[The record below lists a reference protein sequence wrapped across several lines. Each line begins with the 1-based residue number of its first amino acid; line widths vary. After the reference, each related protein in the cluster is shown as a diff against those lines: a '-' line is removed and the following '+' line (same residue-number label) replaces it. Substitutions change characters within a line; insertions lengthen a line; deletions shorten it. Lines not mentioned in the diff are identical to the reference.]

1 MHHLFF
7 MAFFMKQLPLTNLV
21 RRLAMVTVLS
31 SKFGIKYALGAV
43 IGFVSLCN
51 HVAGFAVV
59 KFRLNELSP
68 YFGTIHSKLIILI
81 KSYTFSL
88 SLSLSLSLYI
98 YIYKHVCISSIQKFW
113 SHIWCTTIRT
123 THKISV
129 FFFFF

>member
-88 SLSLSLSLYI
+88 SLSLYI
-98 YIYKHVCISSIQKFW
+98 YINTCVYIFHTKVLISHMMHHNKNY
-113 SHIWCTTIRT
+113 T
-123 THKISV
+123 
-129 FFFFF
+129 

>member
-21 RRLAMVTVLS
+21 IRLAMVTVLS
-31 SKFGIKYALGAV
+31 SKFGIKYGLGAV
-43 IGFVSLCN
+43 IGFVSLCD

-68 YFGTIHSKLIILI
+68 YFRMIHSKLIILI

-88 SLSLSLSLYI
+88 SLYI
-98 YIYKHVCISSIQKFW
+98 YINTCVYIFHTKVLISHMMHHNKNY
-113 SHIWCTTIRT
+113 T
-123 THKISV
+123 
-129 FFFFF
+129 